1 MRTELSKVLD
11 ECLLRLSGG
20 EDIGA
25 CLRDYPELSPELEEL
40 LHTAS
45 FVSSAPRVSHSG
57 DFRAESKVRI
67 IARIRERQ
75 VKARVEKFQHK
86 SIITRFV
93 ERAGE
98 AVLRV
103 FSGRNVIII
112 PLTLLLLLALGG
124 SLFIAAMLSSPSPQS
139 ALSSQCT
146 LSILSGDV
154 EIQRADSDIWE
165 KAGDGIVL
173 EA

>member
-11 ECLLRLSGG
+11 ECLPRLSKG

-25 CLRDYPELSPELEEL
+25 CLHDYPELSPELEEL

-45 FVSSAPRVSHSG
+45 FVSSAPRVSPSEN
-57 DFRAESKVRI
+57 FRVESKVRI

-86 SIITRFV
+86 SRITRLV

-103 FSGRNVIII
+103 FSGRK
-112 PLTLLLLLALGG
+112 G
-124 SLFIAAMLSSPSPQS
+124 
-139 ALSSQCT
+139 
-146 LSILSGDV
+146 
-154 EIQRADSDIWE
+154 
-165 KAGDGIVL
+165 
-173 EA
+173 